1 MRVTTKMLTSS
12 LLNNINNNL
21 SKLQEYENQLS
32 SNVKVDKAS
41 DDPVAAAKI
50 LKAKSALKSQD
61 QYSTN
66 MEYASGLLETVD
78 GALASVDDV
87 LLRAREITVSGS
99 TGTTT
104 TDSMKALADEVDGMI
119 GEMVQVANTD
129 YNGSYVFAGGETS
142 KPPFTTTP
150 VDGTNV
156 TGVNFIT
163 SDPDSLDETYSQK
176 VEIAAGVTV
185 DISAGRTTFHTGTDG
200 KDDINSV
207 FKTLIN
213 LRDSLATG
221 DQTAVSACL
230 SDIDAQTDHVINE
243 RAVVGAKSNRIEL
256 AQSRAETYNASLTT
270 LISNLGDADYAEA
283 SASYSVQ
290 QAVYSASL
298 SVGAK
303 IIQPSLL
310 DFLK

>member
-12 LLNNINNNL
+12 LLNNVNNNL
-21 SKLQEYENQLS
+21 GKLQEYENQLS

-87 LLRAREITVSGS
+87 LLRARTITVSGS

-104 TDSMKALADEVDGMI
+104 TDSMQALADEVDGLI
-119 GEMVQVANTD
+119 GELVQVANTD

-142 KPPFTTTP
+142 AAPFTTDNSSNIST
-150 VDGTNV
+150 VQ
-156 TGVNFIT
+156 FI
-163 SDPDSLDETYSQK
+163 SSADPLDETYSQK
-176 VEIAAGVTV
+176 VEIASGVTI

-200 KDDINSV
+200 QDDINSV
-207 FKTLIN
+207 FQTMIK
-213 LRDSLATG
+213 LRDSLKAG
-221 DQTAVSACL
+221 DQAAVSAL
-230 SDIDAQTDHVINE
+230 LKDIDAQTDNVISE

-256 AQSRAETYNASLTT
+256 AQNRAETYNISLTT
-270 LISNLGDADYAEA
+270 LISTLGDADYAEA
-283 SASYSVQ
+283 SVLYSSQ
-290 QAVYSASL
+290 QAVYEASL

>member
-1 MRVTTKMLTSS
+1 MRVTTKMLTAS
-12 LLNNINNNL
+12 LLNNVNNNL

-32 SNVKVDKAS
+32 SHVKVDKAS

-50 LKAKSALKSQD
+50 LKAKSALNSQE

-66 MEYASGLLETVD
+66 MEYASGLLTTVD
-78 GALASVDDV
+78 GALASVNDV
-87 LLRAREITVSGS
+87 LLRARTITVSGS

-104 TDSMKALADEVDGMI
+104 KDSMQALADEVDGLI

-142 KPPFTTTP
+142 AAPFTTTP
-150 VDGTNV
+150 KDGSNISAV
-156 TGVNFIT
+156 QFI
-163 SDPDSLDETYSQK
+163 SSADSLDETYSQK
-176 VEIAAGVTV
+176 VEIASGVTI
-185 DISAGRTTFHTGTDG
+185 DISAGRTTFHTVTDG

-207 FKTLIN
+207 FQTMIK
-213 LRDSLATG
+213 LRDSLKAG
-221 DQTAVSACL
+221 DQAAVSALL
-230 SDIDAQTDHVINE
+230 SDIDAQTDNVISE

-256 AQSRAETYNASLTT
+256 AQNRAETYNISLTT
-270 LISNLGDADYAEA
+270 LISTLGDADYAEA
-283 SASYSVQ
+283 SALYSSQ
-290 QAVYSASL
+290 QAVYEASL
-298 SVGAK
+298 LVGAK